1 MTGSKRKAD
10 GCLVLVVGL
19 LGWLSGGCNII
30 GAVAAKAPKPDI
42 LAAYKGL
49 AGKSVGIMVY
59 VDPDAAMNWPT
70 LQLDLANLLQYKL
83 LQAQKDDKADDLKGT
98 TFPYEPRSFVRYQK
112 EHPGIEA
119 LPITQVAPK
128 LGVERLIYL
137 QVNEFTT
144 RAEGTITMYL
154 GRMNVTLQ
162 VIEIDPTTRSADIG
176 YTEQNI
182 RIKYPRTA
190 PDEGLLNGNDR
201 RIYQGTLDEMSTR
214 LALKFFR
221 HPDYSTGSGDSAD

>member
-1 MTGSKRKAD
+1 M
-10 GCLVLVVGL
+10 LVVVGL

>member
-1 MTGSKRKAD
+1 MTVFKRKVD
-10 GCLVLVVGL
+10 LYRLLVVSLSGL
-19 LGWLSGGCNII
+19 LLCGCNII

-49 AGKSVGIMVY
+49 AGKSVGIIVY

-70 LQLDLANLLQYKL
+70 LQLDLANYLQYKL
-83 LQAQKDDKADDLKGT
+83 QQAQKDDKDGDLKGT

-154 GRMNVTLQ
+154 GRINVTLQ
-162 VIEIDPTTRSADIG
+162 VIEVDPVTKTATVG
-176 YTEQNI
+176 YTDPNI
-182 RIKYPRTA
+182 RMKYPRTA

-201 RIYQGTLDEMSTR
+201 RIYQGTLDEISTQ

-221 HPDYSTGSGDSAD
+221 HPDYSTGSGDQN